1 MIDEDT
7 MGIGNHATIPIKYAV
22 FLATSLKTNPG
33 HPEDAS
39 WDVLSVFFLEISVLL
54 ISANHPQRDINHHE
68 LYPLVI

>member
-39 WDVLSVFFLEISVLL
+39 WDVLSVFFSG
-54 ISANHPQRDINHHE
+54 DIGALDFCE
-68 LYPLVI
+68 SSTAGYQSP